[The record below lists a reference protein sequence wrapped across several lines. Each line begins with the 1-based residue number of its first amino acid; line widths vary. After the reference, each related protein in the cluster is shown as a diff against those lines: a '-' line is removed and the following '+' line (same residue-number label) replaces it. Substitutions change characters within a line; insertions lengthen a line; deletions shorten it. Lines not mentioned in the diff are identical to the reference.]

1 MCMVLRKSDKSN
13 CMIDAEERIGYS
25 FLDSRLVIK

>member
-13 CMIDAEERIGYS
+13 CIIDAEERIGYS
-25 FLDSRLVIK
+25 FQIQDWL